1 MKTKKKPITLNT
13 LAEKCWHKF
22 WETSKSPDSHKSNLK
37 KVVSSLGGRLKITEI
52 TTDLLEIVCDRWIK
66 EGASK
71 KTCNRRL
78 AVVSKM
84 LTMACQRGWLKN
96 KPHIE
101 RFAETEGRKRWAT
114 IEEEDQMV
122 KLLNE
127 SGQTLLASLVI
138 VMADTGMRRGEALA
152 LSWSDVDIEK
162 GWIRC
167 WENKA
172 DKPRSIPMTSRVH
185 ELLGST
191 SSAPGVEWLNDQ
203 KGPFTSV
210 TPTTFAHHWNKC
222 KAKMGLQGDSQFTP
236 HCLRHACASRLV
248 QAGVPLFTV
257 KEFLGHKKIES
268 TLVYAHLAPQN
279 LQEAC
284 KVLEQRRET

>member
-1 MKTKKKPITLNT
+1 MTKTKTMKVST

-37 KVVSSLGGRLKITEI
+37 KVVSSLGASLKIDKI
-52 TTDLLEIVCDRWIK
+52 TTDLLEEVCDRWIK
-66 EGASK
+66 EGASP

-78 AVVSKM
+78 AVVSVM
-84 LTMACQRGWLKN
+84 VTQAHRRGWLEN

-101 RFAETEGRKRWAT
+101 RFKETEGRMRWAT
-114 IEEEDQMV
+114 NEEEDQMV
-122 KLLNE
+122 ELLRE
-127 SGQTLLASLVI
+127 ADRFDLADLVI
-138 VMADTGMRRGEALA
+138 FLSDTGMRRGEALA
-152 LSWSDVDIEK
+152 LSWEDVDLDK
-162 GWIRC
+162 GWIRV

-172 DKPRSIPMTSRVH
+172 DKPRSVPMTARVH
-185 ELLGST
+185 GVLEGT
-191 SSAPGVEWLNDQ
+191 SEATAV
-203 KGPFTSV
+203 GPFTS
-210 TPTTFAHHWNKC
+210 
-222 KAKMGLQGDSQFTP
+222 KAKMGLEGDGQFSP
-236 HCLRHACASRLV
+236 HCLRHGCASRLV

-284 KVLEQRRET
+284 KVLEQRREI

>member
-1 MKTKKKPITLNT
+1 MKTKAKKKPITLNT

-52 TTDLLEIVCDRWIK
+52 TTDLLEIVCDRWLK
-66 EGASK
+66 EGASE

-114 IEEEDQMV
+114 NEEEDQMV

-138 VMADTGMRRGEALA
+138 VMADTGMRRGEILA
-152 LSWSDVDIEK
+152 LSWSDVDLDK

-172 DKPRSIPMTSRVH
+172 DKPRSIPMTARVH
-185 ELLGST
+185 AMLKGIST
-191 SSAPGVEWLNDQ
+191 WTKRSAS
-203 KGPFTSV
+203 GPFTSV

-222 KAKMGLQGDSQFTP
+222 KVKMGLQGDSQFTP

-284 KVLEQRRET
+284 KVLEQRRAI

>member
-1 MKTKKKPITLNT
+1 MKTKKKKVLLDSMRLST
-13 LAEKCWHKF
+13 LAEKCWVKF

-37 KVVSSLGGRLKITEI
+37 KVVSSLGASLKIDKI
-52 TTDLLEIVCDRWIK
+52 TTDLLEEVCDRWIK
-66 EGASK
+66 EGASP

-78 AVVSKM
+78 AVVSVM
-84 LTMACQRGWLKN
+84 VTQAHRRGWLEN

-101 RFAETEGRKRWAT
+101 RFKETEGRMRWAT
-114 IEEEDQMV
+114 NEEEDQMV

-138 VMADTGMRRGEALA
+138 FLSDTGMRKGEALA
-152 LSWSDVDIEK
+152 LSWEDVDLDK
-162 GWIRC
+162 GWIRV

-172 DKPRSIPMTSRVH
+172 DKPRSVPMTARVH
-185 ELLGST
+185 GILEGASEAVT
-191 SSAPGVEWLNDQ
+191 V
-203 KGPFTSV
+203 GPFTSV
-210 TPTTFAHHWNKC
+210 SPTAFAYHWNKC
-222 KAKMGLQGDSQFTP
+222 KVAMGLEGDGQFSP
-236 HCLRHACASRLV
+236 HCLRHGCASRLV

-284 KVLEQRRET
+284 KVLEQRRAI